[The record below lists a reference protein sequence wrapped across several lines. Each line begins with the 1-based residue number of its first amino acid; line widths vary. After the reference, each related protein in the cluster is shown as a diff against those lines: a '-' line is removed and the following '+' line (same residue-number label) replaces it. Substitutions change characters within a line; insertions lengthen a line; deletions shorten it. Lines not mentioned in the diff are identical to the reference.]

1 MTVVVISGA
10 NRGLGLEFAK
20 QYAAEGA
27 RVFAGA
33 RDLGGA
39 DALKKLAAESNGAVT
54 PLVLDVGNDRSVKEF
69 ARSVGDGAVD
79 ILIANAGVIG
89 GRDQHRLETL
99 DIADAAET
107 FSINALGALRLG
119 KAFAAN
125 LKKAKGRFVAVT
137 SLMGSIEEAGGGY
150 YAYRMSKAALNMGT
164 HALANDM
171 RRDGVICV
179 PMSPGWA
186 KTDMGNPGAPQEVD
200 ATVSAMRARIAALT
214 PADSGRFLSWD
225 GRELPW

>member
-10 NRGLGLEFAK
+10 SRGLGLEFAR

-27 RVFAGA
+27 KVFAGA
-33 RDLGGA
+33 RNIECA
-39 DALKKLAAESNGAVT
+39 EALKVLAGGSDGRVSAHS
-54 PLVLDVGNDRSVKEF
+54 LDVSNERSAREF
-69 ARSVGDGAVD
+69 ARLVGEAPVD

-99 DIADAAET
+99 DIDGAAEV
-107 FSINALGALRLG
+107 FSINTLGVLRLG
-119 KAFAAN
+119 KALACN
-125 LKKAKGRFVAVT
+125 LKKAKGRFIAIT
-137 SLMGSIEEAGGGY
+137 SLMGSIADAGGGY
-150 YAYRMSKAALNMGT
+150 YAYRMSKAALNMAMR
-164 HALANDM
+164 ALAGDL
-171 RRDGVICV
+171 RGAGVVCV

-200 ATVSAMRARIAALT
+200 ATVAAMRARIAALT

-225 GRELPW
+225 GGELPW